1 MATAYRVFGA
11 CLPQVGT
18 GSADAYE
25 VLGVCQKGGR
35 VNFDVQLHAVH
46 SDLSGPMVPAEYQH
60 MGAECRVTFE
70 LATVDEA
77 VLAKVMKRAL
87 AASGGTEG
95 TPGTPGTLM
104 GTASQAHKLYLPS
117 SAISPWVFDTAI
129 LLNPET
135 IEGTVAEPV
144 KLVFRAWR
152 YIPGSAS
159 SASSYK
165 LYSRT
170 APP

>member
-18 GSADAYE
+18 GPADAYE

-35 VNFDVQLHAVH
+35 VDFENHFHAIH
-46 SDLSGPMVPAEYQH
+46 SDLSGPMAPAEFQQ
-60 MGAECRVTFE
+60 MGATARITFE
-70 LATVDEA
+70 LASVDEA

-87 AASGGTEG
+87 ANGGGTEG
-95 TPGTPGTLM
+95 TPGTPGALM
-104 GTASQAHKLYLPS
+104 GTGSHAHKLYLPS
-117 SAISPWVFDTAI
+117 SAINPWVFDTVR
-129 LLNPET
+129 LLRPET

-144 KLVFRAWR
+144 KLVFEAWR
-152 YIPGSAS
+152 YIPGTAS

-170 APP
+170 APS